1 MTFESSVG
9 PNTVDIM
16 KYLIDTYTTLS
27 YDNDSFNYCAE
38 KLADFSS
45 NFALVETKNIIDVL
59 RDIAFQC
66 RCAIWISDDV
76 FYMKYLPEEPTLPDF
91 TLPGVWR
98 PTPTTWVNDPNW
110 MAVPPAYVDTTGLVT
125 HRSIPRRDRD
135 HRHPPGTGLGDQHA
149 AEPGRGRDSGQRHRL
164 GKGRGSRL
172 HQHRETCAPSCT
184 KMKVTWRMDLAPD
197 NPYRQWPY
205 QRTDDV
211 RGTAERSRSGPT

>member
-38 KLADFSS
+38 KLAAFPS
-45 NFALVETKNIIDVL
+45 NFALLETKNIIDVL

-91 TLPGVWR
+91 TLPGVVA
-98 PTPTTWVNDPNW
+98 TDPTTWVNDPNW

-125 HRSIPRRDRD
+125 QSVNPYGVIETIDI
-135 HRHPPGTGLGDQHA
+135 PPGTALGISTPQNRVVDVIQVSDIDSEKGVEVGYTNTENVRTKLHEDEGDVA
-149 AEPGRGRDSGQRHRL
+149 DGPCPGQSLSTMAISTNRRCSWDGR
-164 GKGRGSRL
+164 
-172 HQHRETCAPSCT
+172 T
-184 KMKVTWRMDLAPD
+184 
-197 NPYRQWPY
+197 
-205 QRTDDV
+205 
-211 RGTAERSRSGPT
+211 